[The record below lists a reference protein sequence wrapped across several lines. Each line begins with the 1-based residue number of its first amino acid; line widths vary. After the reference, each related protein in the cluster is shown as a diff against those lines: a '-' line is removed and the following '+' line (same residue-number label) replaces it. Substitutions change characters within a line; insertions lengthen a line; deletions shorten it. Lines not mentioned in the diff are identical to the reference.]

1 MDLLVRPGSSS
12 RGRDL
17 GRVIGSLRK
26 NCSGLVEPRNGGRRF
41 LPSDICIRSFF
52 NNGCFAVQ
60 GR

>member
-26 NCSGLVEPRNGGRRF
+26 NCSGLVEPRNGGCRF
-41 LPSDICIRSFF
+41 
-52 NNGCFAVQ
+52 FAVGYLYSLLFQ
-60 GR
+60 